1 VAAAEQVVPELVAA
15 VELHLFSL
23 LQLTAAAQEEA
34 YNLNLAVKAA
44 QEEAAVELQTDLAV
58 KVIHPLNLHLLLL
71 HKVIMEVMAAML
83 EEAAAAQTA
92 AEVMLAVKVVRA
104 AVAVLHL

>member
-1 VAAAEQVVPELVAA
+1 
-15 VELHLFSL
+15 
-23 LQLTAAAQEEA
+23 
-34 YNLNLAVKAA
+34 
-44 QEEAAVELQTDLAV
+44 
-58 KVIHPLNLHLLLL
+58 
-71 HKVIMEVMAAML
+71 MEVMAAML